1 MNSNAA
7 DTNKYDYVDEN
18 QRRTDATMKTNNMT
32 ELTPEDL
39 QLVQEVIGDAIGR
52 AKLTRQLLPTLCL
65 VAGPL
70 ADASGIKPGSVLR
83 TTFLWPEDKAARD
96 QVAAALREAARQADA
111 VMSVLVLDC
120 VAREDKSDL
129 ILVAVAKPGHNWSAA
144 MPMAHSG
151 QWPAVSQSLSYK
163 YRSYEIPHG
172 RLDFLLGPVGV
183 TAGGVVSGC
192 RVAHVN
198 DATASRLADAVLRAG
213 QPVLVLGTYGA
224 CTAGWTGSITGVAAD
239 DRNRMVV
246 ISAKRNQNAIAEKM
260 VAAKFLAGLLQEHG
274 DASVLVAVDGQPYR
288 MYSVMC
294 CGGTTAIILGA
305 PVNE

>member
-39 QLVQEVIGDAIGR
+39 QLVQEVIADAIGR
-52 AKLTRQLLPTLCL
+52 ANLTGQLLPTLCL

-83 TTFLWPEDKAARD
+83 TTFHWPEDKAARD

-183 TAGGVVSGC
+183 TAGGWCLVAGSLTSTMPP
-192 RVAHVN
+192 RVDWRMPYSALVN
-198 DATASRLADAVLRAG
+198 PCLSRARTEPVLLAG
-213 QPVLVLGTYGA
+213 QA
-224 CTAGWTGSITGVAAD
+224 QS
-239 DRNRMVV
+239 R
-246 ISAKRNQNAIAEKM
+246 E
-260 VAAKFLAGLLQEHG
+260 F
-274 DASVLVAVDGQPYR
+274 QP
-288 MYSVMC
+288 
-294 CGGTTAIILGA
+294 TTVG
-305 PVNE
+305 ERW